1 MKYTHVLSNEMQVT
15 WIIRRPGICASD
27 KRWITGGIMVVF
39 ITEGIPGLLVINIL
53 QSVDVNWRLPNKDTI
68 LSNKLHFVSWIDL
81 I

>member
-15 WIIRRPGICASD
+15 RIIRRPGICASD

-53 QSVDVNWRLPNKDTI
+53 QSLSTSTGVSQIKTQYFRRSYI
-68 LSNKLHFVSWIDL
+68 LSAG
-81 I
+81 

>member
-15 WIIRRPGICASD
+15 RIIRRPGICASD

-53 QSVDVNWRLPNKDTI
+53 QSLSTSTGVSQIKTQCFRISYI
-68 LSNKLHFVSWIDL
+68 LSVG
-81 I
+81 